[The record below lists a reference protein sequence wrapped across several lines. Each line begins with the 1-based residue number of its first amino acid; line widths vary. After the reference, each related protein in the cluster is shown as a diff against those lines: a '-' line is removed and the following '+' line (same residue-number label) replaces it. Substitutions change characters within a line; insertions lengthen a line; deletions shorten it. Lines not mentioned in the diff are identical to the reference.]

1 MWDRGWLDALRT
13 KGMAEKL
20 GRRLLILLFT
30 YTSLKYVLSRRSRP
44 QLVDTCTTD
53 NAVAKGQVKAE
64 RTFLGQTSLQVL
76 LAFVAGW
83 FDVICF
89 KQYKCYSNMM
99 TGNTV
104 NLCYKVGGLESADVS
119 FLAAAIVH
127 FCGGFT
133 AFKFVDMK
141 LKNRGSC
148 TAVAPVIFTFF
159 ALADVLCAKFPKS
172 RWHML
177 FLAFACGMVNSI
189 SAEKGKIVTNMM
201 TGHFQSLSNILADHL
216 FKGLSS
222 QQKTSAADSIR
233 TAATF
238 CSGICLGMAAWNSDH
253 PAIARLGG
261 ALHARRFAIFGAAYA
276 AILVLHELPA
286 DRFQRRDKLRPE

>member
-1 MWDRGWLDALRT
+1 MWDRRWLEALRT
-13 KGMAEKL
+13 KGTAEKL
-20 GRRLLILLFT
+20 GRQLCLALFA

-44 QLVDTCTTD
+44 QLVDTSSAT
-53 NAVAKGQVKAE
+53 AVERVQGHSE
-64 RTFLGQTSLQVL
+64 RTFLDQASLQFWL
-76 LAFVAGW
+76 SFVAGW
-83 FDVICF
+83 FDVVCF

-148 TAVAPVIFTFF
+148 TAIAPVIFAFF
-159 ALADVLCAKFPKS
+159 ALADVLRAKFPTS

-201 TGHFQSLSNILADHL
+201 TGHFQNLSSILADYL

-222 QQKTSAADSIR
+222 QQKTSTIDSLR
-233 TAATF
+233 MVVTF
-238 CSGICLGMAAWNSDH
+238 CSGICLGMAAWNSKH
-253 PAIARLGG
+253 PIAKLGSS
-261 ALHARRFAIFGAAYA
+261 LHERRFAVFGAIYA
-276 AILVLHELPA
+276 AILILHELPA
-286 DRFQRRDKLRPE
+286 VRFQQRPKLSPQ